1 MIIKIVGIKTY
12 GAVANVVNYIATDKG
27 DIEDHHTQG
36 IFHNLN
42 RTDLEGITL
51 ELQTNYADFA
61 KKRRNGNKAVHV
73 ILSVNPL
80 DCERMSMEIMDDLVH
95 TYIQKTYPNAIAF
108 GAHHRSKQHWHSHLV
123 VSSNELMSKE
133 STRLSKDTLR
143 EVHMEML
150 RYMRE
155 HHPSLTI
162 GINEQA
168 WGKREFSERAYYK
181 QKRNPDLKLTREE
194 LTEHIQ
200 SIFRM
205 SESSEQFYQ
214 NLQEQGFATYNH
226 KEKVQG
232 VLWGEE
238 GKKMRF
244 SRLGVTADTIER
256 LDEQSDRLTE
266 LSELRSQKEQTQ
278 REQNQDRE
286 R

>member
-1 MIIKIVGIKTY
+1 MIIKILGVKTY

-27 DIEDHHTQG
+27 DIEDYHTQG

-80 DCERMSMEIMDDLVH
+80 DREKMNMEIMDDLVH
-95 TYIQKTYPNAIAF
+95 TYIQRTYPNAIVF
-108 GAHHRSKQHWHSHLV
+108 GAHHRSKNHWHSHLV
-123 VSSNELMSKE
+123 VSANQLLSKE

-162 GINEQA
+162 GINEQT

-214 NLQEQGFATYNH
+214 NMQEQGFTTYNH
-226 KEKVQG
+226 QGKVQG

-244 SRLGVTADTIER
+244 ARLGIDLSAIHDLDTQSER
-256 LDEQSDRLTE
+256 LKQLDQIKDMNRPISSL
-266 LSELRSQKEQTQ
+266 
-278 REQNQDRE
+278 E